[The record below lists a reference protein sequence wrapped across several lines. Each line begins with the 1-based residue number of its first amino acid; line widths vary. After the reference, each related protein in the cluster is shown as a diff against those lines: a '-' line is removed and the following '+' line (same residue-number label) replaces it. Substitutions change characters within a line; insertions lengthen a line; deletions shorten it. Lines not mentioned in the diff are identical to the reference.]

1 MIHKPLT
8 YKQQRV
14 LGSIK
19 DHVQSKQEVPTLE
32 QLRSTLGFSSLRTVT
47 QYLDT
52 LEEKGYIVRHR
63 GLKRNIELR
72 NVDGGWGTVSVP
84 VVANV
89 GCDDLSVFVQEPARP
104 ARTER
109 YVSGGLNGRA
119 GGQHDEFL
127 EIDRQMV
134 QDAGGDIVAV
144 RAIGN
149 SMNDAGINTGDY
161 VLIRFTEHAENGD
174 RVAAIVNDMVTVKR
188 LERRPA
194 KAGEP
199 GMTILWP
206 ESKDKKFKPIILREN
221 FKIAGK
227 VLCVIPAPQIEL
239 TEVVPLADEWR

>member
-14 LGSIK
+14 LGTIK
-19 DHVQSKQEVPTLE
+19 SHVQGKNEVPTLE
-32 QLRSTLGFSSLRTVT
+32 QLRSTLGFNSLRTVT
-47 QYLDT
+47 QYIDT
-52 LEEKGYIVRHR
+52 LEEKGYLVRRR
-63 GLKRNIELR
+63 GFKRNIELR

-89 GCDDLSVFVQEPARP
+89 GCDDLSVVAQEQ
-104 ARTER
+104 
-109 YVSGGLNGRA
+109 S
-119 GGQHDEFL
+119 DEFL
-127 EIDRQMV
+127 EIDQQIV
-134 QDAGGDIVAV
+134 QDAGGDIIAV

-161 VLIRFTEHAENGD
+161 VLIRFTEEAQNGD

-194 KAGEP
+194 RAGEP

-206 ESKDKKFKPIILREN
+206 ESKDKKFKPIILRED

-227 VLCVIPAPQIEL
+227 VLCVIPAPQIEM
-239 TEVVPLADEWR
+239 TEVVPINEADWQ

>member
-1 MIHKPLT
+1 MCMIHKPLT

-19 DHVQSKQEVPTLE
+19 DHVHGKNEVPTLE

-52 LEEKGYIVRHR
+52 LEDKGYLVRRR
-63 GLKRNIELR
+63 GFKRNIELR
-72 NVDGGWGTVSVP
+72 NVDGGWGTVSIP

-89 GCDDLSVFVQEPARP
+89 GCDDLSVVAQEQR
-104 ARTER
+104 
-109 YVSGGLNGRA
+109 
-119 GGQHDEFL
+119 DEFL
-127 EIDRQMV
+127 EIDRQIV

-188 LERRPA
+188 LERRPGR
-194 KAGEP
+194 AGEV

-206 ESKDKKFKPIILREN
+206 ESKDPKFKPIILRED

-227 VLCVIPAPQIEL
+227 VLCVIPAPSVEL
-239 TEVVPLADEWR
+239 TEVVPIAEDWR